1 MFLIGMNNGPLTLRL
16 KFVGCVWYMELSKF
30 LRQAMG
36 LVFLR
41 LGHTLAWAD
50 LEVTLQSSPPWNSQ
64 CSSCLI
70 LLSTGMTPGLL
81 SKC

>member
-1 MFLIGMNNGPLTLRL
+1 
-16 KFVGCVWYMELSKF
+16 
-30 LRQAMG
+30 MG